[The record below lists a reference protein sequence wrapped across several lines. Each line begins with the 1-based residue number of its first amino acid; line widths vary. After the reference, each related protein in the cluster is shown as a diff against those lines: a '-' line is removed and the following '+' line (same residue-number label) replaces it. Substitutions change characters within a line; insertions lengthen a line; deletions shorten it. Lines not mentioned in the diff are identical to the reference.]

1 MPESKNANS
10 GPRLRIRIMIIMAV
24 AVAAVLAVRLQ
35 DKAGSETVTA
45 ETVITESV
53 TAAAAAKTDAPAFP
67 GSGET
72 PVLLDLGADKCV
84 PCKMMMPIL
93 DEMRETYAG
102 SMEVIFIDV
111 WKDGEAG
118 KKYGIKSIPT
128 QIFFTADGAELYR
141 HQGFYPREDILAK
154 WSELGYEFES

>member
-1 MPESKNANS
+1 
-10 GPRLRIRIMIIMAV
+10 
-24 AVAAVLAVRLQ
+24 
-35 DKAGSETVTA
+35 
-45 ETVITESV
+45 
-53 TAAAAAKTDAPAFP
+53 
-67 GSGET
+67 
-72 PVLLDLGADKCV
+72 
-84 PCKMMMPIL
+84 MMMPIL

-102 SMEVIFIDV
+102 SLEVIFIDV

>member
-10 GPRLRIRIMIIMAV
+10 GLKMRIRIMIIMAV
-24 AVAAVLAVRLQ
+24 AVAAVLAIRLQ
-35 DKAGSETVTA
+35 DKAGSESAAA
-45 ETVITESV
+45 ESVAAKSAVTESV
-53 TAAAAAKTDAPAFP
+53 AAAAFP

-102 SMEVIFIDV
+102 SLEVIFIDV